1 MWSSSRSP
9 AAATALLLALALP
22 AAAQKKTRPLPATPE
37 PAVVEPAVAPSTAP
51 LVTFAE
57 FVRRAVDASPEVL
70 QAVESLKEAEAQ
82 WKSQTAAAWLP
93 SVAFTGIG
101 YPYGHNPAN
110 RYDFVRWRLD
120 RDDMSFNTTVTLNL
134 FNSFQDAHRVRAA
147 RHAREAARY
156 GSTATRQEKTVAAAR
171 AYLGLSLKERLLE
184 VATENLRA
192 QQEQYRL
199 TQDLYRHGM
208 KSLSDLLKS
217 ETDWRSS
224 ELRVAAAEAERRR
237 SLAVFN
243 VLMERSPEEPARLE
257 PLPEPGG
264 EALAPLDQ
272 DLEAAVRLRPEVLRA
287 AEGEAKARVAALQA
301 RRDLLPVFSVDATWN
316 RQDTAT
322 FGAPVTTLS
331 NIPSPN
337 YQLGLRLS
345 LPSRYNVISQSQD
358 WLAAKAAQRRAAQER
373 AAVLRQVRLEAV
385 QARIT
390 LEQALL
396 AARVAKQKAELA
408 GRNLELVTEQ
418 YRQGSSDVIRLA
430 QAQLDY
436 LQARTERSQAAHD
449 AALSRL
455 EYRRAI
461 GAGTELAR

>member
-1 MWSSSRSP
+1 MWSSSRSF
-9 AAATALLLALALP
+9 AAAPALLLALALP
-22 AAAQKKTRPLPATPE
+22 AAAQKKTRPLPPAGE
-37 PAVVEPAVAPSTAP
+37 PSVEPAVASSTAP
-51 LVTFAE
+51 LVSFAE

-70 QAVESLKEAEAQ
+70 QAVESLREAEAQ

-110 RYDFVRWRLD
+110 SYDYVRWRLN
-120 RDDMSFNTTVTLNL
+120 RDDMSFNTAVTLNL
-134 FNSFQDAHRVRAA
+134 FNSFQDAHRVKAA

-156 GSTATRQEKTVAAAR
+156 ASTATRQEKTVAAAR

-184 VATENLRA
+184 VASENLRA

-224 ELRVAAAEAERRR
+224 ELRVASAEAERRR

-257 PLPEPGG
+257 PLPEPEG
-264 EALAPLDQ
+264 EALGPLES
-272 DLEAAVRLRPEVLRA
+272 DLDAAARLRPEVLGA
-287 AEGEAKARVAALQA
+287 AEGEARARVAALQA

-322 FGAPVTTLS
+322 FGSPVTTLS

-345 LPSRYNVISQSQD
+345 LPSRYNVVSQSQD
-358 WLAAKAAQRRAAQER
+358 WLAARAAQRRAAQER
-373 AAVLRQVRLEAV
+373 SAAVRRVRLEAV

-436 LQARTERSQAAHD
+436 LQARTERGQAAHD

-461 GAGTELAR
+461 GAGTELVR